1 MMNHYIDKI
10 KKIELNNII
19 YFFWGIYVLANFLSM
34 VGIICA
40 NDLCLISLKY
50 IRYICY
56 LVFAVKIYYDS
67 RKDKKISIIFIV
79 LFIIAIMITILAKN
93 NGIICTLITLAALK
107 KLDFDKLIKI
117 AFKIFSVA
125 FFITVGLTLLKILPN
140 WEFNRG
146 TLTRYSLGFDYAA
159 TGVSVYLV
167 TIMMYF
173 YIRKNNATYMEL
185 LVLEIINIFVYRY
198 TDGRLGFVLITLILF
213 LQLLSKFEFIINAFN
228 SKFIQKLLKIICH
241 TLPII
246 LFILYH
252 LLIIMYANN
261 SPIANKANKLL
272 SNRIKLTY
280 QAYRNYDVKLFGDD
294 IKWYSWAGY
303 GYSETDEDFTYNL
316 VDTAYSRMIFDYGLI
331 FSALLI
337 LGYREIL
344 IKNYNEKNYW
354 LLFVII
360 FVLIWAFLE
369 PIILNIGRNAFALAL
384 MPLLDI
390 GQINLSKKEKNNAE
404 QL

>member
-1 MMNHYIDKI
+1 MNQYIDKI
-10 KKIELNNII
+10 KKIDFNNII
-19 YFFWGIYVLANFLSM
+19 YFFWGIYVLANFLGM
-34 VGIICA
+34 IGMICA
-40 NDLCLISLKY
+40 NDTCQFTLKI
-50 IRYICY
+50 IRYMCY
-56 LVFAVKIYYDS
+56 LVFSVKVYYDWK
-67 RKDKKISIIFIV
+67 KDKKISITFIV
-79 LFIIAIMITILAKN
+79 LFVLAIMITILAKN
-93 NGIICTLITLAALK
+93 NGIICTLIILTALK

-117 AFKIFSVA
+117 ALKIFSVA
-125 FFITVGLTLLKILPN
+125 FFITVGLTLMKFLPN

-185 LVLEIINIFVYRY
+185 LVLELINIFVYRY

-213 LQLLSKFEFIINAFN
+213 VQLLSKFEFIINAFN
-228 SKFIQKLLKIICH
+228 SKSIQRLLKVICH

-316 VDTAYSRMIFDYGLI
+316 VDTAYSRIIFDYGLI

-360 FVLIWAFLE
+360 FVLIWSFLE
-369 PIILNIGRNAFALAL
+369 PIILNLGRNAFALAL

-390 GQINLSKKEKNNAE
+390 GQIDLSKKEKNKAE

>member
-1 MMNHYIDKI
+1 MNQYIDKI
-10 KKIELNNII
+10 KKIDFNNII
-19 YFFWGIYVLANFLSM
+19 YFFWGIYVLANFLGM
-34 VGIICA
+34 IGIIYA
-40 NDLCLISLKY
+40 NDTCLFTLKL
-50 IRYICY
+50 IRYMCY
-56 LVFAVKIYYDS
+56 LVFSVKVYYDW
-67 RKDKKISIIFIV
+67 RKDKKISITFIA
-79 LFIIAIMITILAKN
+79 LFVIAVMITILAKN
-93 NGIICTLITLAALK
+93 NGIICTLIILAALK

-117 AFKIFSVA
+117 ALKIFSVA
-125 FFITVGLTLLKILPN
+125 FFITVGLTLMKILPN

-146 TLTRYSLGFDYAA
+146 ILTRYSLGFDYAA

-185 LVLEIINIFVYRY
+185 LVLELINIFVYRY

-213 LQLLSKFEFIINAFN
+213 IQLLSKYEFIINVFN
-228 SKFIQKLLKIICH
+228 SDFIQKLLKVICH

-246 LFILYH
+246 LFVLYH
-252 LLIIMYANN
+252 LLIVMYASN

-331 FSALLI
+331 FSVLLI

-344 IKNYNEKNYW
+344 IKNYNDKNYW

-369 PIILNIGRNAFALAL
+369 PIILNLGRNAFALAL

-390 GQINLSKKEKNNAE
+390 GQIDLSKKEKNKAE

>member
-1 MMNHYIDKI
+1 MMDQYLEKI
-10 KKIELNNII
+10 KKINLNNLI
-19 YFFWGIYVLANFLSM
+19 YFFWGIYVLSNFLDM
-34 VGIICA
+34 VGIIYVNGICQV
-40 NDLCLISLKY
+40 ILKF

-56 LVFAVKIYYDS
+56 FVFTFKIYYDL
-67 RKDKKISIIFIV
+67 KNDKKISIAFIV
-79 LFIIAIMITILAKN
+79 LFVIAMMVTLLAKN
-93 NGIICTLITLAALK
+93 NGIICTLIVLAALR
-107 KLDFDKLIKI
+107 KLDFEKLIKI

-125 FFITVGLTLLKILPN
+125 FISTVALTLLRILPN
-140 WEFNRG
+140 WEFSRG
-146 TLTRYSLGFDYAA
+146 ILTRYSLGFDYAA

-167 TIMMYF
+167 IIMMYF

-185 LVLEIINIFVYRY
+185 LVLELINIFVYRY

-213 LQLLSKFEFIINAFN
+213 IQLFSKFEFIINTFN
-228 SKFIQKLLKIICH
+228 SNFIQKTLKLICH

-246 LFILYH
+246 LFVLYH
-252 LLIIMYANN
+252 LLIVMYASN

-280 QAYRNYDVKLFGDD
+280 QAYRKYDVKLFGDD

-303 GYSETDEDFTYNL
+303 GYSETDEDYTYNL

-331 FSALLI
+331 FSVLLI

-344 IKNYNEKNYW
+344 IKNYNDKNYW

-369 PIILNIGRNAFALAL
+369 PIILNLGRNAFALAL

-390 GQINLSKKEKNNAE
+390 GQIDLSKKEKNKAE

>member
-1 MMNHYIDKI
+1 MNQYIDKI
-10 KKIELNNII
+10 KKIDFNNII
-19 YFFWGIYVLANFLSM
+19 YFFWGIYVLANFLGM
-34 VGIICA
+34 IGIICA
-40 NDLCLISLKY
+40 NDTCLFTLKL
-50 IRYICY
+50 IRYMCY
-56 LVFAVKIYYDS
+56 LVFSVKVYYDW
-67 RKDKKISIIFIV
+67 RKDKKISITFIA
-79 LFIIAIMITILAKN
+79 LFVIAIMITIFAKN
-93 NGIICTLITLAALK
+93 NGIICTLIILEALK

-117 AFKIFSVA
+117 ALKIFSVS
-125 FFITVGLTLLKILPN
+125 FFITVGLTLMKFLPN

-146 TLTRYSLGFDYAA
+146 ILTRYSLGFDYAA

-185 LVLEIINIFVYRY
+185 LVLELINIFVYRY

-213 LQLLSKFEFIINAFN
+213 IQLLSKYEFIINVFN
-228 SKFIQKLLKIICH
+228 SDFIQKLLKVICH

-246 LFILYH
+246 LFVLYH
-252 LLIIMYANN
+252 LLIVMYANN

-280 QAYRNYDVKLFGDD
+280 QAYRNYDIKLFGDD

-344 IKNYNEKNYW
+344 INNYKEKNYW

-369 PIILNIGRNAFALAL
+369 PIILNLGRNAFALAL

-390 GQINLSKKEKNNAE
+390 GQIDLNKKEKNNAE

>member
-1 MMNHYIDKI
+1 MNQFIEKI

-19 YFFWGIYVLANFLSM
+19 YFFWGIYVLANFLGM

-40 NDLCLISLKY
+40 NDICLISLKY

-56 LVFAVKIYYDS
+56 LVFALKICYDS

-93 NGIICTLITLAALK
+93 NGIICTLIMLATLK

-185 LVLEIINIFVYRY
+185 LVLELINIFVYRY
-198 TDGRLGFVLITLILF
+198 TDGRLGFVLITLIL
-213 LQLLSKFEFIINAFN
+213 LVQLLSKFEFIINTFN

-280 QAYRNYDVKLFGDD
+280 QAYRNYDVKLFGDN

-369 PIILNIGRNAFALAL
+369 PIILNLGRNAFALAL